1 MWALLALL
9 IPIIIHLFNFKR
21 YRTVY
26 FSNNRFLQALQKKS
40 KSFNKLKHWIILLS
54 RLLALACLVF
64 AFAQPFFPAKEKSDQ
79 NSSLVSIYID
89 NSLSMKNK
97 GLNGSLLEDARSEA
111 VNLVKA
117 LPKNYKFQIISN
129 DLESRQKSFYNSSQ
143 AIRLIDELK
152 PSNAFRSIHE
162 ISKQIKGSIPEDK
175 LDSKIQLFVL
185 SDFQKSQFS
194 NLNSLNDSLWNLKL
208 LKFQEANPSSNLAID
223 SVWFQN
229 PILQPGF
236 DQTLKLRIVNYGTQD
251 LASISI
257 QLTINSELQGAEEFN
272 ISALEK
278 KELEF
283 IIRPENKAIYEG
295 LLKIDMGQPSFDN
308 QLYFS
313 FKVEDPI
320 RVLLLGKSNK
330 SLFEKLYQDS
340 IYDLSFTDLNELSYG
355 EIQNY
360 NLVILNQ
367 LEKFPSGL
375 KSAISENLKQG
386 KNIAFIPNYKDK
398 KANDEFLKSLGL
410 REYGELSQA
419 EIKLNKI
426 YWKDLI
432 FENVFTAE
440 PKNSQLPNIKKHY
453 KTSPAPYCLLEMEN
467 GDCLLSRKPIY
478 EGQFMLFNSNL
489 DLESSDIARHSILV
503 PIMLNSALYSSLKQA
518 LYNSSG
524 NEFGQE
530 FERKFP
536 ESDYPL
542 KIKVEGKEIIPQQ
555 RNQGLSTEL
564 FSLPA
569 EIKPGIY
576 PVIENEE
583 EIGKIAV
590 NIDPRE
596 SDWAFWEESD
606 LKEVL
611 ANSNVEI
618 LDIENINLAKI
629 VRDNYNVRPLWHWFL
644 WAALFLLIIEITL
657 LKLWN

>member
-162 ISKQIKGSIPEDK
+162 ISKQIKGGIPEDK

-223 SVWFQN
+223 SVWFEN

-236 DQTLKLRIVNYGTQD
+236 DQTLKLRIVNYGIQD

-440 PKNSQLPNIKKHY
+440 PKNSQLPSIKKHY

>member
-162 ISKQIKGSIPEDK
+162 INKQVKGSIPEDK

-223 SVWFQN
+223 SVWFEN

-386 KNIAFIPNYKDK
+386 KNIAFIPNYEDK

-440 PKNSQLPNIKKHY
+440 PKNSQLPSIKKHY
-453 KTSPAPYCLLEMEN
+453 KTSPTPYCLLEMEN